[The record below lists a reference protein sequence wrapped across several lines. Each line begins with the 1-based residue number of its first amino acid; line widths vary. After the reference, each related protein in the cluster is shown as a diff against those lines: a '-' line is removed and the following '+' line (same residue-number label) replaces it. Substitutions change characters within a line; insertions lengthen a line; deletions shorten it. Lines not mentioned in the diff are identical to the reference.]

1 MIRRMVVMLVL
12 VGALAGGLYWFQSF
26 KTTMIAKALS
36 DYAAAPQT
44 VSAIKAGYQDWQP
57 QLRAIGSLRASQGVD
72 VTPSVPGVIEEITF
86 DSGQDVAA
94 GAPLVQLALND
105 SAYRLKQLQA
115 AAELASANYQRNLRQ
130 FREKIVSQASVDSDL
145 SNLKATEAEVEA
157 QQALIAQKS
166 VRAPFAGRLGIR
178 QVDKGQYLNPG
189 NAIVTLQAIDPL
201 YVDFFLPQQ
210 ALAQLAVNQKIAVR
224 VDSFPGT
231 VFPGVI
237 AAINPR
243 VDANTRNL
251 QLRASLGNPG
261 LKLLLGMYATI
272 EIAAGESKR
281 LLTLPVTA
289 ITFNPYGSTV
299 FVVEPDGKDDK
310 GKDRFKVVQ
319 TFVKTGETRGDQVA
333 VLSGVQEGQTVVT
346 SGQLKLTNGTA
357 VVIDNTVQ
365 PDGSAT
371 PTLQKR

>member
-12 VGALAGGLYWFQSF
+12 VGLIAGGLYWFQSF
-26 KTTMIAKALS
+26 KTTMIAKALA

-44 VSAIKAGYQDWQP
+44 VSAIKAGYQGWQP

-72 VTPSVPGVIEEITF
+72 VTPAVPGVVEEITF

-115 AAELASANYQRNLRQ
+115 AAELANANYQRNLRQ
-130 FREKIVSQASVDSDL
+130 FREKIVSQASIDSDL
-145 SNLKATEAEVEA
+145 SNLKAAQAEVEA
-157 QQALIAQKS
+157 QQALVAQKS

-201 YVDFFLPQQ
+201 FVDFFLPQQ
-210 ALAQLAVNQKIAVR
+210 ALGQLAVNQKIAVR
-224 VDSFPGT
+224 VDSFPGE
-231 VFPGVI
+231 VFAGAI

-243 VDANTRNL
+243 IDSNTRNV
-251 QLRASLGNPG
+251 QVRASLANPG
-261 LKLLLGMYATI
+261 LKLLPGMYATI
-272 EIAAGESKR
+272 EIEAGAPKR

-299 FVVEPDGKDDK
+299 FVVEANGKDDK
-310 GKDRFKVVQ
+310 GKDRLKVTQ

-333 VLSGVQEGQTVVT
+333 VTSGIAEGQTVVT

-371 PTLQKR
+371 PALPPR

>member
-1 MIRRMVVMLVL
+1 MIRRMMVMLVL

-26 KTTMIAKALS
+26 KSMMIARALS

-44 VSAIKAGYQDWQP
+44 VSAIKARYQDWQP

-72 VTPSVPGVIEEITF
+72 VTPAVPGVVEEITF

-94 GAPLVQLALND
+94 GQPLVQLALND
-105 SAYRLKQLQA
+105 SIYRLKQLQS
-115 AAELASANYQRNLRQ
+115 AAELANANYQRNLRQ
-130 FREKIVSQASVDSDL
+130 FRDKIVSQASIDADL
-145 SNLKATEAEVEA
+145 SNLKAAQAEVEA

-178 QVDKGQYLNPG
+178 LVDKGQYLNPG

-201 YVDFFLPQQ
+201 FVDFFLPQQ
-210 ALAQLAVNQKIAVR
+210 ALAQLAVNQKVTVR
-224 VDSFPGT
+224 VDSFPGE
-231 VFPGVI
+231 VFPGAI

-243 VDANTRNL
+243 VDANTRNI
-251 QLRASLGNPG
+251 QVRASLANPG
-261 LKLLLGMYATI
+261 LKLLPGMYATI
-272 EIAAGESKR
+272 DIAAGAPRR

-299 FVVEPDGKDDK
+299 FMVESAGKDEK
-310 GKDRFKVVQ
+310 GKERLKVTQ
-319 TFVKTGETRGDQVA
+319 TFVKTGETRGDQVSIA
-333 VLSGVQEGQTVVT
+333 SGVQEGQTVVT
-346 SGQLKLTNGTA
+346 AGQLKLVNGTA

-371 PTLQKR
+371 PALPKR

>member
-1 MIRRMVVMLVL
+1 MRRMVIMLVL
-12 VGALAGGLYWFQSF
+12 VGAIAGGLYWFQSF

-44 VSAIKAGYQDWQP
+44 VSAIKAQYQAWQP

-72 VTPSVPGVIEEITF
+72 VTPSVPGVVEEITF

-105 SAYRLKQLQA
+105 STYRLKQLQA
-115 AAELASANYQRNLRQ
+115 SADLANANYQRNLRQ
-130 FREKIVSQASVDSDL
+130 FRERIVSQASIDADA
-145 SNLKATEAEVEA
+145 SNLKAAQAEVEA

-201 YVDFFLPQQ
+201 FVDFFLPQQ
-210 ALAQLAVNQKIAVR
+210 NLGQLAVNLKVKVR
-224 VDSFPGT
+224 VDSFPGD

-243 VDANTRNL
+243 VDANTRNI
-251 QLRASLGNPG
+251 QVRASLANPG
-261 LKLLLGMYATI
+261 LKLLPGMYATI
-272 EIAAGESKR
+272 EIDAGEPRR

-289 ITFNPYGSTV
+289 VTFNPYGSTV
-299 FVVEPDGKDDK
+299 FVVEAAGKDDK
-310 GKDRFKVVQ
+310 GKDRLKAVQ
-319 TFVKTGETRGDQVA
+319 TFIKTGETRGDQIA
-333 VLSGVQEGQTVVT
+333 VTSGLQEGQTVVS
-346 SGQLKLTNGTA
+346 SGQVKLANGTA
-357 VVIDNTVQ
+357 VVVDNTVQ
-365 PDGSAT
+365 PDASAT
-371 PTLQKR
+371 PTLPKR

>member
-1 MIRRMVVMLVL
+1 MRRMVIMLVL
-12 VGALAGGLYWFQSF
+12 VGAIAGGLYWFQSF

-44 VSAIKAGYQDWQP
+44 VSAVKAQYQAWQP

-72 VTPSVPGVIEEITF
+72 VTPSVPGVVEEITF
-86 DSGQDVAA
+86 DSGQDVAT

-105 SAYRLKQLQA
+105 STYRLKQLQA
-115 AAELASANYQRNLRQ
+115 SADLANANYQRNLRQ
-130 FREKIVSQASVDSDL
+130 FRERIVSQASIDADA
-145 SNLKATEAEVEA
+145 SNLKAAQAEVEA

-201 YVDFFLPQQ
+201 FVDFFLPQQ
-210 ALAQLAVNQKIAVR
+210 NLGQLAVNLKVKVR
-224 VDSFPGT
+224 VDSFPGD

-243 VDANTRNL
+243 VDANTRNI
-251 QLRASLGNPG
+251 QVRASLANPG
-261 LKLLLGMYATI
+261 LKLLPGMYATI
-272 EIAAGESKR
+272 EIDAGEPRR

-289 ITFNPYGSTV
+289 VTFNPYGSTV
-299 FVVEPDGKDDK
+299 FVVEAAGKDDK
-310 GKDRFKVVQ
+310 GKDRLKAVQ
-319 TFVKTGETRGDQVA
+319 TFIKTGETRGDQIA
-333 VLSGVQEGQTVVT
+333 VTSGLQEGQTVVS
-346 SGQLKLTNGTA
+346 SGQVKLANGTA
-357 VVIDNTVQ
+357 VVVDNTVQ
-365 PDGSAT
+365 PDASAT
-371 PTLQKR
+371 PTLPKR

>member
-1 MIRRMVVMLVL
+1 MIRRMVIMLVL

-36 DYAAAPQT
+36 DYASAPQT
-44 VSAIKAGYQDWQP
+44 VSAVKAGYQDWQP

-72 VTPSVPGVIEEITF
+72 VTPAVAGVIEEITF

-115 AAELASANYQRNLRQ
+115 AAELANANYQRNLRQ

-145 SNLKATEAEVEA
+145 SNLKATQAEVEA

-201 YVDFFLPQQ
+201 FVDFFLPQQ

-224 VDSFPGT
+224 VDSFPGE

-261 LKLLLGMYATI
+261 LKLLPGMYATI
-272 EIAAGESKR
+272 EIAAGDSQR
-281 LLTLPVTA
+281 LLTLPVTS

-299 FVVEPDGKDDK
+299 FVVEPNGKDDK

-346 SGQLKLTNGTA
+346 AGQLKLTNGTS

-371 PTLQKR
+371 PTLPKR

>member
-1 MIRRMVVMLVL
+1 MRRMVIMLVL
-12 VGALAGGLYWFQSF
+12 VGAIAGGLYWFQSF

-44 VSAIKAGYQDWQP
+44 VSAVKAQYQAWQP

-72 VTPSVPGVIEEITF
+72 VTPSVPGVVEEITF
-86 DSGQDVAA
+86 DSGQDVAT

-105 SAYRLKQLQA
+105 STYRLKQLQA
-115 AAELASANYQRNLRQ
+115 SADLANANYQRNLRQ
-130 FREKIVSQASVDSDL
+130 FRERIVSQASIDADA
-145 SNLKATEAEVEA
+145 SNLKAAQAEVEA

-201 YVDFFLPQQ
+201 FVDFFLPQQ
-210 ALAQLAVNQKIAVR
+210 NLGQLAVNLKVKVR
-224 VDSFPGT
+224 VDSFPGD

-243 VDANTRNL
+243 VDANTRNI
-251 QLRASLGNPG
+251 QVRASLANPG
-261 LKLLLGMYATI
+261 LKLLPGMYATI
-272 EIAAGESKR
+272 EIDAGEPRR

-289 ITFNPYGSTV
+289 VTFNPYGSTV
-299 FVVEPDGKDDK
+299 FVVEGAGKDDK
-310 GKDRFKVVQ
+310 GKDRLKAVQ
-319 TFVKTGETRGDQVA
+319 TFIKTGETRGDQIA
-333 VLSGVQEGQTVVT
+333 VTSGLQEGQTVVS
-346 SGQLKLTNGTA
+346 SGQVKLANGTA
-357 VVIDNTVQ
+357 VVVDNTVQ
-365 PDGSAT
+365 PDASAT
-371 PTLQKR
+371 PTLPKR

>member
-1 MIRRMVVMLVL
+1 MRRMVIMLVL
-12 VGALAGGLYWFQSF
+12 VGAIAGGLYWFQSF

-44 VSAIKAGYQDWQP
+44 VSAVKAQYQAWQP

-72 VTPSVPGVIEEITF
+72 VTPSVPGVVEEITF

-105 SAYRLKQLQA
+105 STYRLKQLQA
-115 AAELASANYQRNLRQ
+115 SADLANANYQRNLRQ
-130 FREKIVSQASVDSDL
+130 FRERIVSQASIDADA
-145 SNLKATEAEVEA
+145 SNLKAAQAEVEA

-201 YVDFFLPQQ
+201 FVDFFLPQQ
-210 ALAQLAVNQKIAVR
+210 NLGQLAVNLKVKVR
-224 VDSFPGT
+224 VDSFPGD

-243 VDANTRNL
+243 VDANTRNI
-251 QLRASLGNPG
+251 QVRASLANPG
-261 LKLLLGMYATI
+261 LKLLPGMYATI
-272 EIAAGESKR
+272 EIDAGEPRR

-289 ITFNPYGSTV
+289 VTFNPYGSTV
-299 FVVEPDGKDDK
+299 FVVEAAGKDDK
-310 GKDRFKVVQ
+310 GKDRLKAVQ
-319 TFVKTGETRGDQVA
+319 TFIKTGETRGDQIA
-333 VLSGVQEGQTVVT
+333 VTSGLQEGQTVVS
-346 SGQLKLTNGTA
+346 SGQVKLANGTA
-357 VVIDNTVQ
+357 VVVDNTVQ
-365 PDGSAT
+365 PDASAT
-371 PTLQKR
+371 PTLPKR

>member
-1 MIRRMVVMLVL
+1 MIKRMVVMLVL

-44 VSAIKAGYQDWQP
+44 VSATKAEYQDWQP

-72 VTPSVPGVIEEITF
+72 VTPAVPGVIEEITF

-105 SAYRLKQLQA
+105 SAFRLKQLQA
-115 AAELASANYQRNLRQ
+115 AAELANANYQRNLRQ

-145 SNLKATEAEVEA
+145 SNLKATQAEVEA

-201 YVDFFLPQQ
+201 FVDFFLPQQ
-210 ALAQLAVNQKIAVR
+210 ALAQLAVNQKVAVR
-224 VDSFPGT
+224 VDSFPGE

-243 VDANTRNL
+243 VDASTRNL
-251 QLRASLGNPG
+251 QVRASLGNPG
-261 LKLLLGMYATI
+261 LKLLPGMYAAI
-272 EIAAGESKR
+272 EIAAGTPKR
-281 LLTLPVTA
+281 QLTLPVTS

-299 FVVEPDGKDDK
+299 FVVEPAGKDDK
-310 GKDRFKVVQ
+310 GKDRFKVTQ
-319 TFVKTGETRGDQVA
+319 TFVKTGEIRGDQVA

-346 SGQLKLTNGTA
+346 AGQLKLTNGTS

-371 PTLQKR
+371 PTLPKR

>member
-1 MIRRMVVMLVL
+1 MRRMVIMLVL
-12 VGALAGGLYWFQSF
+12 VGAIAGGLYWFQSF

-44 VSAIKAGYQDWQP
+44 VSAIKAQYQAWQP

-72 VTPSVPGVIEEITF
+72 VTPSVPGVVEEITF

-105 SAYRLKQLQA
+105 STYRLKQLQA
-115 AAELASANYQRNLRQ
+115 SADLANANYQRNLRQ
-130 FREKIVSQASVDSDL
+130 FRERIVSQASIDADA
-145 SNLKATEAEVEA
+145 SNLKAAQAEVEA

-201 YVDFFLPQQ
+201 FVDFFLPQQ
-210 ALAQLAVNQKIAVR
+210 NLGQLAVNLKVKVR
-224 VDSFPGT
+224 VDSFPGD

-243 VDANTRNL
+243 VDANTRNI
-251 QLRASLGNPG
+251 QVRASLANPG
-261 LKLLLGMYATI
+261 LKLLPGMYATI
-272 EIAAGESKR
+272 EIDAGEPRR

-289 ITFNPYGSTV
+289 VTFNPYGSTV
-299 FVVEPDGKDDK
+299 FVVEGAGKDDK
-310 GKDRFKVVQ
+310 GKDRLKAVQ
-319 TFVKTGETRGDQVA
+319 TFIKTGETRGDQIA
-333 VLSGVQEGQTVVT
+333 VTSGLQEGQTVVS
-346 SGQLKLTNGTA
+346 SGQVKLANGTA
-357 VVIDNTVQ
+357 VVVDNTVQ
-365 PDGSAT
+365 PDASAT
-371 PTLQKR
+371 PTLPKR

>member
-1 MIRRMVVMLVL
+1 MRRMVITLVL
-12 VGALAGGLYWFQSF
+12 VGAIAGGLYWFQSF

-44 VSAIKAGYQDWQP
+44 VSAVKAQYQAWQP

-72 VTPSVPGVIEEITF
+72 VTPSVPGVVEEITF

-105 SAYRLKQLQA
+105 STYRLKQLQA
-115 AAELASANYQRNLRQ
+115 SADLANANYQRNLRQ
-130 FREKIVSQASVDSDL
+130 FRERIVSQASIDADA
-145 SNLKATEAEVEA
+145 SNLKAAQAEVEA

-201 YVDFFLPQQ
+201 FVDFFLPQQ
-210 ALAQLAVNQKIAVR
+210 NLGQLAVNLKVKVR
-224 VDSFPGT
+224 VDSFPGD

-243 VDANTRNL
+243 VDANTRNI
-251 QLRASLGNPG
+251 QVRASLANPG
-261 LKLLLGMYATI
+261 LKLLPGMYATI
-272 EIAAGESKR
+272 EIDAGEPRR

-289 ITFNPYGSTV
+289 VTFNPYGSTV
-299 FVVEPDGKDDK
+299 FVVEAAGKDDK
-310 GKDRFKVVQ
+310 GKDRLKAVQ
-319 TFVKTGETRGDQVA
+319 TFIKTGETRGDQIA
-333 VLSGVQEGQTVVT
+333 VTSGLQEGQTVVS
-346 SGQLKLTNGTA
+346 SGQVKLANGTA
-357 VVIDNTVQ
+357 VVVDNTVQ
-365 PDGSAT
+365 PDASAT
-371 PTLQKR
+371 PTLPKR